1 MKILITGA
9 NGQLG
14 QDIQRRLAIAHNEII
29 ALDRQNLDITQPQA
43 IQGAIAHHNP
53 DILINAGA
61 YTAVDQAE
69 REIDLAYEA
78 NTTAPKILAEAAAHH
93 NLGFVHIS
101 TDYVFDGKQST
112 PYRETDPTH
121 PIGVYGKSKRD
132 GEIAIAQVAQT
143 RDLRYFI
150 LRTAWVYG
158 SYGKGNFV
166 KTMLRLGAQREELK
180 VVADQIGTPTWTYDI
195 ADAIAQ
201 LLMTPDWENG
211 IYHFTNSGAA
221 SWYDFAVAIFE
232 EAQALKIP
240 LAIQNVVPITTP
252 EYPTPA
258 QRPAYSVLSSQ
269 KIRAFLASPP
279 PQWRVSLRQMLAQL
293 S

>member
-1 MKILITGA
+1 MKILLTGA

-14 QDIQRRLAIAHNEII
+14 QDLQRRFTLDNTEII
-29 ALDRQNLDITQPQA
+29 ALERQKLDITQPQA
-43 IQGAIAHHNP
+43 VRDAIAHHNP

-61 YTAVDQAE
+61 YTAVDKAE
-69 REIDLAYEA
+69 SEPDLAYGA
-78 NTTAPKILAEAAAHH
+78 NATAPRILAEAAAEG
-93 NLGFVHIS
+93 NLTFIHIS

-112 PYRETDPTH
+112 PYRETDPTQ
-121 PIGVYGKSKRD
+121 PIGIYGKSKRD

-143 RDLRYFI
+143 QDLRYCI

-166 KTMLRLGAQREELK
+166 KTMLRLGAQREELR

-201 LLMTPDWENG
+201 LLLSPDWENG
-211 IYHFTNSGAA
+211 IYHYTNSGAT

-232 EAQALKIP
+232 EAQTLKMP
-240 LAIQNVVPITTP
+240 LTIQNVVPITTP

-258 QRPAYSVLSSQ
+258 QRPAYSVLSCQ
-269 KIRAFLASPP
+269 KIRPFLTSPP

>member
-14 QDIQRRLAIAHNEII
+14 QDLQRRFAAENAEIV
-29 ALDRQNLDITQPQA
+29 ALDRQNLDIADPQA
-43 IQGAIAHHNP
+43 VRDSIAHHNP
-53 DILINAGA
+53 NILINAGA
-61 YTAVDQAE
+61 YTAVDKAE
-69 REIDLAYEA
+69 SEPDLAYAA
-78 NTTAPKILAEAAAHH
+78 NTTAPKILAEAAATQ
-93 NLGFVHIS
+93 NVTFVHIS

-112 PYRETDPTH
+112 PYQETDPTN

-132 GEIAIAQVAQT
+132 GEIAIAQVGQT
-143 RDLRYFI
+143 QDLRYCI

-158 SYGKGNFV
+158 NYGKGNFV
-166 KTMLRLGAQREELK
+166 KTMLRLGAQREELR

-201 LLMTPDWENG
+201 LLSSPDWENG

-221 SWYDFAVAIFE
+221 SWYDFAIAIFE

-240 LAIQNVVPITTP
+240 LTLQNVVPITTP
-252 EYPTPA
+252 
-258 QRPAYSVLSSQ
+258 
-269 KIRAFLASPP
+269 
-279 PQWRVSLRQMLAQL
+279 
-293 S
+293 